1 MDAEAFA
8 IIDRAGQTRD
18 LDLAPVAGARVD
30 LPDRDRSPQE
40 SPRLGLH
47 LARDL
52 DDVRLAG
59 RERFRDYPGPENLE
73 EEEHVSAAE
82 SRDAA
87 REAWT
92 GCR

>member
-8 IIDRAGQTRD
+8 IVDGARQTRN

-30 LPDRDRSPQE
+30 LPDRDCSPQE
-40 SPRLGLH
+40 SPGLGLH

-59 RERFRDYPGPENLE
+59 RERLRDDPDLEDLE

-87 REAWT
+87 REAWS